1 MLKINN
7 LKAIVK
13 EINKEILTGVNLEVN
28 KGEIHCIMGRNGSG
42 KSTLG
47 HVIMGNPEYEI
58 TNGEIYFNNELIN
71 DLPTNERALKGIY
84 LAFQTPIEIPGVTL
98 ANFFRYTTKKYF
110 SEDIPYPK
118 IRATIIDLLKKFGI
132 PEDSMRRYL
141 NDGFSGGE
149 RKRVEALQ
157 LLLYKPKL
165 AILDEIDSGLDI
177 DGLKSVVK
185 YVYEYIE
192 QNPNSSIIFIT
203 HYSRLLQYLTPN
215 KVHVMMNGKIVLT
228 GDSSLAKEIDEK
240 GYVWIE
246 KLALTNSIP
255 ENH

>member
-7 LKAIVK
+7 LKAKVK
-13 EINKEILTGVNLEVN
+13 ELNKEILTGVNLEVN

-47 HVIMGNPEYEI
+47 HVIMGNPDYEI
-58 TNGEIYFNNELIN
+58 TNGEIYFNSKLLN
-71 DLPTNERALKGIY
+71 DLSTTDRALKGIY
-84 LAFQTPIEIPGVTL
+84 LAFQNPIEIPGVTL

-110 SEDIPYPK
+110 DENIPYPK

-132 PEDSMRRYL
+132 PEDSMKRYL
-141 NDGFSGGE
+141 NEGFSGGE
-149 RKRVEALQ
+149 RKRIEALQ
-157 LLLYKPKL
+157 VLLYKPKL

-185 YVYEYIE
+185 SVYEYIE
-192 QNPNSSIIFIT
+192 ENPDSSIIFIT

-215 KVHVMMNGKIVLT
+215 RVHVMLNGKVVLT
-228 GDSSLAKEIDEK
+228 GDSSLAKDIDEK

-246 KLALTNSIP
+246 ELALN
-255 ENH
+255 NR

>member
-7 LKAIVK
+7 LKVRVK
-13 EINKEILTGVNLEVN
+13 ELNKEILNGVNLEVN

-47 HVIMGNPEYEI
+47 HVIMGNPDYEI
-58 TNGEIYFNNELIN
+58 TEGEIFFNNELIN
-71 DLPTNERALKGIY
+71 ELSTTDRALKGIY
-84 LAFQTPIEIPGVTL
+84 LAFQNPIEIPGVTL

-110 SEDIPYPK
+110 SEDVPYPK

-141 NDGFSGGE
+141 NEGFSGGE
-149 RKRVEALQ
+149 RKRIEALQ
-157 LLLYKPKL
+157 VLLYKPKL

-185 YVYEYIE
+185 YVYEYVE
-192 QNPNSSIIFIT
+192 SNPDSSIIFIT
-203 HYSRLLQYLTPN
+203 HYSRLLQYLVPN
-215 KVHVMMNGKIVLT
+215 KVHVMLNGKIVLT
-228 GDSSLAKEIDEK
+228 GDSSLAKDIDEK

-246 KLALTNSIP
+246 ELALNNT
-255 ENH
+255 